1 MRILVVGGGGREH
14 AIVHSLSQSGGVHKI
29 FVAPG
34 NAGIREIASI
44 VPVRADDIEN
54 LVRFARTEQID
65 LTVVGPEQPLVLG
78 IVDRFEQEGLAI
90 MGPSAAAARLEGSK
104 AFAKAFMQ
112 RHDIPTARHRTF
124 AAGDYDEAA
133 AYIEACGA
141 PIVVKA
147 SGLAAGKGAVV
158 CATVEEALET
168 LAFMLRE
175 RAFGA
180 AGEEVVVEEYM
191 TGEEASVF
199 ALSDG
204 KEYLLFAPAQDHKR
218 IGEGDVGPNTGGM
231 GAYAPVPIVTDD
243 ILRVVR
249 NRVVAPT
256 LHGMAAEGYPY
267 RGVLYC
273 GLMITEEGPRV
284 VEYNCRLGDPE
295 AQVVLPLL
303 ADDALDLFEAT
314 ARGALRGSA
323 LSMRN
328 GAAACVVLAS
338 GGYPGRYETGFA
350 IKGLEQAAAHRDV
363 MVFHAGTAPGLKEDG
378 VPGRESE
385 TITSGGRVL
394 GVTGLGRDLR
404 AALDRAYEAVDHI
417 SFEHMQFRQD
427 IGKKGLRPS

>member
-14 AIVHSLSQSGGVHKI
+14 AIVHSLSRSGGAHKL
-29 FVAPG
+29 FAAPG
-34 NAGIREIASI
+34 NAGIRELASI
-44 VPVRADDIEN
+44 VSVRADDIEN

-78 IVDRFEQEGLAI
+78 IVDRFEKEGLAI

-104 AFAKAFMQ
+104 AFSKAFMQ

-124 AAGDYDEAA
+124 GAGDYDEAA
-133 AYIEACGA
+133 AHVRACGA

-158 CATVEEALET
+158 CATVEEAIET
-168 LAFMLRE
+168 LSVMLRE

-180 AGEEVVVEEYM
+180 AGEEVVIEEYM

-204 KEYLLFAPAQDHKR
+204 KEYVLLAPAQDHKR

-243 ILRVVR
+243 LLRVVR
-249 NRVVAPT
+249 DRVVEPT
-256 LHGMAAEGYPY
+256 LHGMAAEGHPY

-273 GLMITEEGPRV
+273 GLMITEEGPKV
-284 VEYNCRLGDPE
+284 VEYNCRFGDPE

-303 ADDALDLFEAT
+303 ADDAPDLFEAT

-323 LSMRN
+323 LSMRS

-338 GGYPGRYETGFA
+338 GGYPGSYETGFP
-350 IKGLEQAAAHRDV
+350 IEGLEQAAAHRDV
-363 MVFHAGTAPGLKEDG
+363 MVFHAGTAPGGQQDS
-378 VPGRESE
+378 GRSG
-385 TITSGGRVL
+385 TVTSGGRVL
-394 GVTGLGRDLR
+394 GVTGLGGDLR
-404 AALDRAYEAVDHI
+404 EALDRAYEAVGHI
-417 SFEHMQFRQD
+417 SFEHMQFRRD

>member
-14 AIVHSLSQSGGVHKI
+14 AIVHSLSRSGGVHKI

-34 NAGIREIASI
+34 NAGIRETASI

-65 LTVVGPEQPLVLG
+65 LTIVGPEQPLVLG
-78 IVDRFEQEGLAI
+78 IADRFEQEGLAI

-124 AAGDYDEAA
+124 GAGDYDEAVA
-133 AYIEACGA
+133 HVRACGA
-141 PIVVKA
+141 PVVVKA

-180 AGEEVVVEEYM
+180 AGEEVVIEEYM
-191 TGEEASVF
+191 TGEAASVF

-204 KEYLLFAPAQDHKR
+204 KEYVLFAPAQDHKR

-243 ILRVVR
+243 MLDVVC

-273 GLMITEEGPRV
+273 GLMITEEGPKV
-284 VEYNCRLGDPE
+284 VEYNCRFGDPE
-295 AQVVLPLL
+295 AQAVLPLL
-303 ADDALDLFEAT
+303 ADDVPDLFEAT
-314 ARGALRGSA
+314 ARGALSGSV
-323 LSMRN
+323 LSMRS

-338 GGYPGRYETGFA
+338 GGYPGRYETGFS
-350 IKGLEQAAAHRDV
+350 INGLEQAAAHRDV
-363 MVFHAGTAPGLKEDG
+363 MVFHAGTAPGPQNG
-378 VPGRESE
+378 VSGGRSE
-385 TITSGGRVL
+385 TVTSGGRVL

-404 AALDRAYEAVDHI
+404 EALDRAYEAVGHI
-417 SFEHMQFRQD
+417 SFEHMQFRRD

>member
-14 AIVHSLSQSGGVHKI
+14 AIVRSLSESGGKHKL
-29 FVAPG
+29 FAAPG

-54 LVRFARTEQID
+54 LVRFARSERID
-65 LTVVGPEQPLVLG
+65 LTIVGPEQPLALG
-78 IVDRFEQEGLAI
+78 IADRFEQEGLAI

-104 AFAKAFMQ
+104 AFSKAFME
-112 RHDIPTARHRTF
+112 RHNIPTAHHRTF
-124 AAGDYDEAA
+124 GTGDYDEAT
-133 AYIEACGA
+133 AYVRACGA

-158 CATVEEALET
+158 CATVDEALDT
-168 LAFMLRE
+168 LSFMLRD

-191 TGEEASVF
+191 SGEEASVF

-204 KEYLLFAPAQDHKR
+204 REYVVFAPAQDHKR
-218 IGEGDVGPNTGGM
+218 IGEGDTGPNTGGM
-231 GAYAPVPIVTDD
+231 GAYAPVPVVTDD
-243 ILRVVR
+243 LLRIVRDRVVE
-249 NRVVAPT
+249 PT
-256 LHGMAAEGYPY
+256 LHGMAAEGRPY

-273 GLMITEEGPRV
+273 GLMLTEEGPKV
-284 VEYNCRLGDPE
+284 VEYNCRFGDPE

-303 ADDALDLFEAT
+303 ADDAPDLFEAT
-314 ARGALRGSA
+314 ARGALSGSA
-323 LSMRN
+323 LSMRS
-328 GAAACVVLAS
+328 GATACVVLAS
-338 GGYPGRYETGFA
+338 GGYPGQYEKGFP
-350 IKGLEQAAAHRDV
+350 IKGLEQAAARRDV
-363 MVFHAGTAPGLKEDG
+363 MVFHAGTAPGGPQDSG
-378 VPGRESE
+378 QSGTV
-385 TITSGGRVL
+385 TSGGRVL

-404 AALDRAYEAVDHI
+404 EALDRAYEAVGCI